1 MGNTGCGCGP
11 GGSLIL
17 RWNGAA
23 WKQVP
28 GPATRTGLSLTSVA
42 AVSAR
47 SAWAVG
53 VSGSGDGPTRTA
65 ILRWNGGSWKR
76 VPGPS
81 PRGSADLAGVT
92 AAGTRGTFA
101 VGSTST
107 KGHTAFRSLILAW
120 NGTGWK

>member
-1 MGNTGCGCGP
+1 MPSPSPGPAHGLADVLQGVSASSASQAWAVGNTGCGCGP

-28 GPATRTGLSLTSVA
+28 GPATRT
-42 AVSAR
+42 
-47 SAWAVG
+47 
-53 VSGSGDGPTRTA
+53 A

-76 VPGPS
+76 VPGPG

-120 NGTGWK
+120 NGTDWK